1 MFLQCLYQTMKVS
14 GRVFVCLCVCVFMCL
29 CICVFMCLCVCVFM
43 CLCIYVFVCLCVCVF
58 MCLCIYVFVYLC
70 VCVFVCLCVCVFMC
84 LCICVL
90 GLSILSLYMN
100 LLLDFETASD
110 SVVFFILFLI
120 FHDKILLDKWYNLD
134 KTILHG
140 QSEVHMSW
148 DSIFSCLW
156 IVL

>member
-1 MFLQCLYQTMKVS
+1 LYLNNVHIILNHVNCK
-14 GRVFVCLCVCVFMCL
+14 VCVHKTSVTPPNVFAVPVSSHESERS
-29 CICVFMCLCVCVFM
+29 CI
-43 CLCIYVFVCLCVCVF
+43 CVF

-70 VCVFVCLCVCVFMC
+70 ICVF
-84 LCICVL
+84 

-100 LLLDFETASD
+100 LLLDFGTASD

-120 FHDKILLDKWYNLD
+120 FHDKMLLDKLYNLD

-140 QSEVHMSW
+140 QAEVHMLW
-148 DSIFSCLW
+148 DSIFSCLC